1 MPATSWR
8 APVGAAAARVV
19 ELRSRRGARGRLR
32 RLRARRKPLL
42 EARDEVRALLH
53 QMSAVEP
60 AGGDLW
66 RQAREALRN
75 DAHAELPEELKG

>member
-1 MPATSWR
+1 
-8 APVGAAAARVV
+8 
-19 ELRSRRGARGRLR
+19 
-32 RLRARRKPLL
+32 
-42 EARDEVRALLH
+42 
-53 QMSAVEP
+53 MSAVEP